1 MIDPSKR
8 SQKEQDRERTRRR
21 MHTQVDP
28 ENYEYIPEKK
38 RVDYYDNDAPMRVA
52 IYVRVSTDDV
62 RQTTS
67 FELQKKY
74 YEDFYEKQLVM
85 LDKAKANFY
94 RFITGKHMITSV
106 FDYSAKKERKQFRSF

>member
-67 FELQKKY
+67 YELQKRY
-74 YEDFYEKQLVM
+74 YEDFVKHHPNWTLV
-85 LDKAKANFY
+85 K
-94 RFITGKHMITSV
+94 I
-106 FDYSAKKERKQFRSF
+106 

>member
-67 FELQKKY
+67 YEYIYFQSLFEDLVRDTLSKSLDLLQNHPY
-74 YEDFYEKQLVM
+74 HL
-85 LDKAKANFY
+85 
-94 RFITGKHMITSV
+94 T
-106 FDYSAKKERKQFRSF
+106 DYPF